1 MWTTAL
7 GSILF
12 SLFASSCVQ
21 AISLD
26 IRVRTSYNPDNIL
39 QARNDHQIPVHN
51 TRNSEYIANVTLGG
65 REIPVLLD
73 TGR

>member
-1 MWTTAL
+1 MWTTTL
-7 GSILF
+7 GSALF
-12 SLFASSCVQ
+12 SLFASSYVH
-21 AISLD
+21 ALSFD
-26 IRVRTSYNPDNIL
+26 VRVRTSYNPNNIL